1 MFKYKVN
8 MTRVYVEEVC
18 ICQYTLTLEN
28 MSSLF
33 LLLHCL
39 KKTVQNINAVIV
51 EVYISIFLP
60 LECSSV

>member
-39 KKTVQNINAVIV
+39 KKTVQNISAVIV
-51 EVYISIFLP
+51 EVYI
-60 LECSSV
+60 